1 MARAEGRTACI
12 NALSRKIFA
21 PMFRARWQNMQNIVN
36 DSAFI
41 DMIPEPYV
49 SYYMAYIR
57 QCIQWSTGFV
67 PMLHRGDFFSTGI
80 GYTVCDILV
89 KECMKGS
96 YRLTSTNKDLKKA
109 LEKWEDTTNLY
120 NELSRMFWNTN
131 AGGNCLL
138 VLTPVERQAYLTA
151 YPINRCFFQ
160 IGRNG
165 KVTSATLLN
174 RFVAG
179 ETAVYARERR
189 RYLDGKAY
197 YKVEIA
203 SGTLVV
209 SPTWT
214 GQGLA
219 YVPDKVKDQFEYAY
233 GDIKLNT
240 WYELPFNSIGVYN
253 VKNKPVSV
261 AIADMPGYSDSSL
274 YTALDVL
281 YSIDFN
287 YTQAQVDMYLGRGR
301 GILPKQWQRG
311 NVNTGNSGNV
321 VNGESFA
328 DALARPSLEEVFYTE
343 ITDSSGN
350 AVKPT
355 IMQADLRGEAH
366 KYIRDAD
373 LELLA
378 SKVGLSSS
386 TLANHLTYNSSKTAT
401 EVKDEQDTTETT
413 IGDKRKL
420 ANESINDMLKDVAS
434 FYGFTDDCEI
444 EWGRTGTTSTEN
456 QELLAEFQAG
466 TLSLR
471 QYLRLRHKDLS
482 EEEVELWAQEIEK
495 ETEKKNSLGF
505 NDKDY
510 FGDLED
516 EDSKQA
522 LEQSSAGAGN
532 SGNGNPPNS

>member
-1 MARAEGRTACI
+1 MALAEGRTACI

-57 QCIQWSTGFV
+57 QSIQWSSGFV

-89 KECMKGS
+89 KECMKGN
-96 YRLTSTNKDLKKA
+96 YRLTSPNKELEKV
-109 LEKWEDTTNLY
+109 LEKWEDTTNLFD
-120 NELSRMFWNTN
+120 ELTRMFWHANS
-131 AGGNCLL
+131 GGNCLL

-179 ETAVYARERR
+179 ETAIYAKEKR
-189 RYLDGKAY
+189 RYYNGKAY
-197 YKVEIA
+197 YKVQIA

-209 SPTWT
+209 SPSWT
-214 GQGLA
+214 GQGLS
-219 YVPDKVKDQFEYAY
+219 YVPDNVKEQFEFAY

-240 WYELPFNSIGVYN
+240 WYELPFNTIGVYN
-253 VKNKPVSV
+253 VKNKPLSV

-301 GILPKQWQRG
+301 GILPKQWQNG
-311 NVNTGNSGNV
+311 SINTSQRNV

-328 DALARPSLEEVFYTE
+328 DAISRPSLEEVFYTE

-401 EVKDEQDTTETT
+401 EVRDEQDSTATTVE
-413 IGDKRKL
+413 IKRRL
-420 ANESINDMLKDVAS
+420 ANESINDMLKDVAL
-434 FYGFTDDCEI
+434 FYGFDDDCEI
-444 EWGRTGTTSTEN
+444 EWGRSGTTSVEN
-456 QELLAEFQAG
+456 QELLSEYQAG
-466 TLSLR
+466 VLPLR
-471 QYLRLRHKDLS
+471 QYLKLRHKDLS
-482 EEEVELWAQEIEK
+482 EEEIELWVCEIEK
-495 ETEKKNSLGF
+495 EMEKKNSYDF
-505 NDKDY
+505 NEKDY
-510 FGDLED
+510 FGDLGD
-516 EDSKQA
+516 ENSKQTI
-522 LEQSSAGAGN
+522 EQPSAGIGN
-532 SGNGNPPNS
+532 S